1 MNQSLEVLLYGM
13 QFRRLLEKKLLY
25 LEKEYGL
32 CKIDVQILFHLYS
45 AGESNTP
52 RNIIDLNLFTK
63 SHVSQSLNRMQH
75 QGFITMQHDNKDR
88 RFVHIFLTENANQII
103 VKVQNAYDQ
112 INEIVFRDITQEE
125 KTTFLS
131 VAQKINANIRSVL
144 DE

>member
-63 SHVSQSLNRMQH
+63 SHVSQSLNRMQQ
-75 QGFITMQHDNKDR
+75 QGFITMQHDDNDR
-88 RFVHIFLTENANQII
+88 RFMHIFLTENADEII
-103 VKVQNAYDQ
+103 VKVKNEYDQ
-112 INEIVFRDITQEE
+112 INSIVFNGITHEE
-125 KTTFLS
+125 RTAFLS
-131 VAQKINANIRSVL
+131 IAKKINANIRGVL